1 MMTKTAGGGGRLAW
15 VLGCAAALAA
25 SHACAAPAV
34 TDMVVH
40 EIFENGT
47 KVDSLEGDVK
57 VQGRSP
63 SGTPLPRIDKG
74 QVLPPGTQLGAGPA
88 VLIELRRASPP
99 LSVRIEPR
107 TRITVVRSDANGA
120 SVDVLG
126 GQAGFSLT
134 GRLNFYFGVTAF
146 QKVLALAR
154 GTQFSVDANR
164 SCIGGADAPCVTV
177 RLDEGRLNLET
188 RRPVLLG
195 PAARPPS
202 ASGEDETVVVVDPMN
217 AGETRLLSLEPEKFA
232 LQFDTPQAA
241 EAHFA
246 QELEKARSDRN
257 PLDVLRALRNLLV
270 IHRLND
276 RHEDALMLAEEGI
289 RLARRES
296 DRLWEFRFLI
306 DEAFTTWRLKRD
318 RSAFDLFDRAF
329 GMTDVI
335 EAVDARTDLAALY
348 SRYGNIRFDARNRS
362 DPRPDIDVAEDYARR
377 SLQLREAQAGDRPS
391 LDLSM
396 SHYGLGMLLRIGRE
410 DAVQAST
417 HLERALEI
425 RRQVLGRHD
434 DVSTAEMMAEAALTS
449 ERVVSQGAPRCPA
462 PGLDE
467 PFRQVRLQFEESA
480 AMLSRLSPDSKYR
493 SYPAVVRRMADFRRR
508 VGEWLEDHC
517 RSPAAADEF
526 RAAQADYERAIDE
539 WARQPG
545 NTLAERRFAF
555 RGLGQTRL
563 RLKEPG
569 EAARALQ
576 QAYGLAI
583 EERCA
588 TPPGLEAPSFK
599 WIGELLELLAQS
611 AAASGTADAAAAY
624 RRTLSDVESV
634 CRATTPREPLR

>member
-1 MMTKTAGGGGRLAW
+1 
-15 VLGCAAALAA
+15 
-25 SHACAAPAV
+25 
-34 TDMVVH
+34 MVVH

-47 KVDSLEGDVK
+47 KVDSVEGDLR

-63 SGTPLPRIDKG
+63 TGTALQRIDKG
-74 QVLPPGTQLGAGPA
+74 QVLPPGTQLGVGAR
-88 VLIELRRASPP
+88 VLIELKRASPP

-120 SVDVLG
+120 SVDVSD

-164 SCIGGADAPCVTV
+164 HCIGDAGAPCVTV
-177 RLDEGRLNLET
+177 RLDEGQLNLET

-195 PAARPPS
+195 PAARPAS
-202 ASGEDETVVVVDPMN
+202 ASGEDETVIVVDQMIT
-217 AGETRLLSLEPEKFA
+217 GQIRRLALEPEKFA
-232 LQFDTPQAA
+232 LRFDTPQAA
-241 EAHFA
+241 EAYFTR
-246 QELEKARSDRN
+246 ELEMARSDRDS
-257 PLDVLRALRNLLV
+257 LEVLRALRNLLV
-270 IHRLND
+270 IRRLND
-276 RHEDALMLAEEGI
+276 RHEGALMLAEEGI
-289 RLARRES
+289 RLARREG
-296 DRLWEFRFLI
+296 DRVWEFRFLI
-306 DEAFTTWRLKRD
+306 DQAFTTWRLKRD
-318 RSAFDLFDRAF
+318 RSAFDLFDRAL

-335 EAVDARTDLAALY
+335 EALDARTDLAALY

-362 DPRPDIDVAEDYARR
+362 DPKPDIDVAEDYARR
-377 SLQLREAQAGDRPS
+377 SLQLREAQAGERPS

-425 RRQVLGRHD
+425 RRQVLGQRD
-434 DVSTAEMMAEAALTS
+434 DVSTAEMMAEAALAR
-449 ERVVSQGAPRCPA
+449 ERVVSQGDLRCPA
-462 PGLDE
+462 QGLDDSFD
-467 PFRQVRLQFEESA
+467 PVRLQFEESV
-480 AMLSRLSPDSKYR
+480 AMLSRLSPDRKYR
-493 SYPAVVRRMADFRRR
+493 SYPAIVRRTADFRRR

-517 RSPAAADEF
+517 RSPAATGEF

-539 WARQPG
+539 WAKQPG
-545 NTLAERRFAF
+545 NTLAERRFAL
-555 RGLGQTRL
+555 RGLGQARL
-563 RLKEPG
+563 RLQEPG

-576 QAYGLAI
+576 QAYALAI

-588 TPPGLEAPSFK
+588 TPPGPEAPSFK
-599 WIGELLELLAQS
+599 WIGELLELLGQS
-611 AAASGTADAAAAY
+611 AAASGAADAAAAY

-634 CRATTPREPLR
+634 CRATTPRERLR

>member
-1 MMTKTAGGGGRLAW
+1 
-15 VLGCAAALAA
+15 
-25 SHACAAPAV
+25 
-34 TDMVVH
+34 MVVH
-40 EIFENGT
+40 RIFESGT
-47 KVDSLEGDVK
+47 EVDSIEGDLR
-57 VQGRSP
+57 VQGKGP
-63 SGTPLPRIDKG
+63 SGTPLSRIDKG
-74 QVLPPGTQLGAGPA
+74 QILLPGTQLGAGA
-88 VLIELRRASPP
+88 RVLIELKRASPP

-120 SVDVLG
+120 AVDVSD

-154 GTQFSVDANR
+154 GTQFSVGANR
-164 SCIGGADAPCVTV
+164 RCAGSADAPCVTV

-195 PAARPPS
+195 AAVRPAS
-202 ASGEDETVVVVDPMN
+202 AGGEDETVVVVDPMI

-241 EAHFA
+241 DARFT
-246 QELEKARSDRN
+246 QELQKARSGGDS
-257 PLDVLRALRNLLV
+257 LEVLRALRNLLV
-270 IHRLND
+270 IRRLND

-289 RLARRES
+289 RLARREG

-306 DEAFTTWRLKRD
+306 DQAFTTWRLRRD
-318 RSAFDLFDRAF
+318 RSAFDLFDRAL

-335 EAVDARTDLAALY
+335 EAADTRTDLAALY

-377 SLQLREAQAGDRPS
+377 SLQLREAQAGERPS

-410 DAVQAST
+410 DAVQASA
-417 HLERALEI
+417 HLEQALEI
-425 RRQVLGRHD
+425 RRQVLGQRD
-434 DVSTAEMMAEAALTS
+434 DVSTAEMMAEAALTR
-449 ERVVSQGAPRCPA
+449 EQVVSQGDLRCPA
-462 PGLDE
+462 QGLDD
-467 PFRQVRLQFEESA
+467 PFAPVRMQLQESA
-480 AMLSRLSPDSKYR
+480 AMLSRLSPPDRQYR
-493 SYPAVVRRMADFRRR
+493 SYPAIVRRTADFRRR

-517 RSPAAADEF
+517 RSPAAAAEF
-526 RAAQADYERAIDE
+526 RAAQADYERAIDD
-539 WARQPG
+539 WAKQPG
-545 NTLAERRFAF
+545 NTLAERRFAL

-569 EAARALQ
+569 AATRALQ
-576 QAYGLAI
+576 QAYALAR

-588 TPPGLEAPSFK
+588 TPPSPEAPSFK

-611 AAASGTADAAAAY
+611 AAANGAANAAAAY
-624 RRTLSDVESV
+624 RRTSSDVESV
-634 CRATTPREPLR
+634 CRATTPPEPPR